1 MSSTGS
7 KSVGDTWV
15 GAPAAVLTGGHL
27 DACLVHIYPSG
38 PTRGRR
44 YPLGGEAAVLGRS
57 DTATIQVQD
66 NSCSRNHA
74 RIESNPAGFYLTDT
88 KSLNGTFVN
97 DQPTRGAYLLQD
109 GDYIRIGNAIY
120 RFLAGGNIEAEYHEE
135 IHRLSIMDPLTG
147 VHNRRSLNEFLDREV
162 ERARRHDRPLSVV
175 LFDIDHFKRI
185 NDQYGHTAGDFT
197 LRNVAARVKEL
208 TRQDELL
215 ARYGGEEFALVL
227 PETGLDRALVTA
239 ERVRRAVAAA
249 PYEYEGKTFLVTVS
263 GGVGV
268 LPPGGTTTALDVL
281 RRADD
286 CLYEAKRA
294 GRNRVAPFDRVGR
307 AETPPPQISETATVE
322 NVPCRSGAHP

>member
-135 IHRLSIMDPLTG
+135 IYRLTIIDGLTQIHNHRYL
-147 VHNRRSLNEFLDREV
+147 VEFLDREV
-162 ERARRHDRPLSVV
+162 ARSQRHQRPLSI
-175 LFDIDHFKRI
+175 LMFDLDKFKAV
-185 NDQYGHTAGDFT
+185 NDQFGHLCGDYV
-197 LRNVAARVKEL
+197 LREL
-208 TRQDELL
+208 SNRIRHSVRREDLF

-227 PETGLDRALVTA
+227 VETNRDQALEVA
-239 ERVRRAVAAA
+239 ERLRVGVAEK
-249 PYEYEGKTFLVTVS
+249 PFWFESMPIPVTVS
-263 GGVGV
+263 LG
-268 LPPGGTTTALDVL
+268 LASIDRDEATTAEQLL
-281 RRADD
+281 KHADD
-286 CLYEAKRA
+286 NLYKAKRG
-294 GRNRVAPFDRVGR
+294 GRNQVVA
-307 AETPPPQISETATVE
+307 
-322 NVPCRSGAHP
+322 

>member
-44 YPLGGEAAVLGRS
+44 YPLGGEAVVLGRS

-74 RIESNPAGFYLTDT
+74 RIESTPAGFYLTDT

-135 IHRLSIMDPLTG
+135 IYRLTIIDGLTQIHNHRYL
-147 VHNRRSLNEFLDREV
+147 VEFLDREV
-162 ERARRHDRPLSVV
+162 ARSQRHQRPLSI
-175 LFDIDHFKRI
+175 LMFDLDKFKAV
-185 NDQYGHTAGDFT
+185 NDQFGHLCGDYV
-197 LRNVAARVKEL
+197 LREMSNRIRHTVRREDL
-208 TRQDELL
+208 F

-227 PETGLDRALVTA
+227 VETNQDQALEVA
-239 ERVRRAVAAA
+239 ERLR
-249 PYEYEGKTFLVTVS
+249 
-263 GGVGV
+263 VGV
-268 LPPGGTTTALDVL
+268 AEKPFWFESMPIPVTISLGLASIDRDEAISAEQLL
-281 RRADD
+281 KHADEN
-286 CLYEAKRA
+286 LYKAKRG
-294 GRNRVAPFDRVGR
+294 GRNRVVA
-307 AETPPPQISETATVE
+307 
-322 NVPCRSGAHP
+322 